1 MKNIIVGGCSF
12 TDKHFPTTAMPVRQ
26 MPEPLDFKMWP
37 EVIGEKMRWDLD
49 GAAELITDTTA
60 RHTSF
65 GQEIHRNNHFQ
76 SVLDALSVNDPDFTL
91 IQQTLEPTM
100 KLRLAVSEVASSP
113 ETKLLSVH
121 DVAPNLRPF
130 IEPVEPLPN
139 LDQRL
144 ARSAFVNANGD
155 PIVFFHGAAVDFNRN
170 FNHEKMIVF
179 GNLPY
184 NISTQIL
191 IKWIRYNNLNNIFK
205 KFILMFQKEVAERI
219 IAETHEKNYG
229 RLAVLS
235 SWKLNIK
242 KVTDVLPNSFYPI
255 PKVKSTV
262 LLIEPKNEYFNLKNM
277 KNLEHITNIFF
288 NQRRKMIKKPL
299 NIIFKNVNEISKKLN
314 ININDRPQN
323 LSSLKY
329 FEICKEYESLNL

>member
-1 MKNIIVGGCSF
+1 MKIIKPKKSLGQNFLTDKNIINIITNAGNISEKDTILEVGPG
-12 TDKHFPTTAMPVRQ
+12 TGNLT
-26 MPEPLDFKMWP
+26 
-37 EVIGEKMRWDLD
+37 EKILTKIPKKIFVVEKDNIL
-49 GAAELITDTTA
+49 AK
-60 RHTSF
+60 
-65 GQEIHRNNHFQ
+65 
-76 SVLDALSVNDPDFTL
+76 
-91 IQQTLEPTM
+91 
-100 KLRLAVSEVASSP
+100 KL
-113 ETKLLSVH
+113 ETKFKEKLIIINEDILKIDEKKLS
-121 DVAPNLRPF
+121 N
-130 IEPVEPLPN
+130 EP
-139 LDQRL
+139 
-144 ARSAFVNANGD
+144 
-155 PIVFFHGAAVDFNRN
+155 
-170 FNHEKMIVF
+170 MIVF

-191 IKWIRYNNLNNIFK
+191 IKWIRLSNLNKIFK

-219 IAETHEKNYG
+219 IAETNSKNYG

-235 SWKLNIK
+235 SWKLQIEK
-242 KVTDVLPNSFYPI
+242 IVDVSPNSFYPV

-262 LLIEPKNEYFNLKNM
+262 LLIKPKSEYFNLKNS

>member
-1 MKNIIVGGCSF
+1 MKIKHPKKSLGQNFLTDKNIVDIIINAGDINKNDTILEVGPGTGRLTEKILSKNPRKVF
-12 TDKHFPTTAMPVRQ
+12 AVEKDKFLAKK
-26 MPEPLDFKMWP
+26 LS
-37 EVIGEKMRWDLD
+37 EKFR
-49 GAAELITDTTA
+49 EKIILINDDILKIDEKKY
-60 RHTSF
+60 S
-65 GQEIHRNNHFQ
+65 NN
-76 SVLDALSVNDPDFTL
+76 
-91 IQQTLEPTM
+91 
-100 KLRLAVSEVASSP
+100 
-113 ETKLLSVH
+113 
-121 DVAPNLRPF
+121 
-130 IEPVEPLPN
+130 
-139 LDQRL
+139 
-144 ARSAFVNANGD
+144 
-155 PIVFFHGAAVDFNRN
+155 PI
-170 FNHEKMIVF
+170 IVF

-191 IKWIRYNNLNNIFK
+191 VKWIRYKNLNNTFK

-219 IAETHEKNYG
+219 IAETNSKNYG

-235 SWKLNIK
+235 SWKLQIEK
-242 KVTDVLPNSFYPI
+242 IVDVSPNSFYPV

-262 LLIEPKNEYFNLKNM
+262 LLIKPKSEYFNLKNS